1 MRSHIGLSNSLRR
14 IRRMPKNT
22 LNSASIQDLLIIGAG
37 ISGLSMAQE
46 AARAGFNTLILE
58 QDGRIGGCLHSHRF
72 TGERDGFWL
81 ELGAHS
87 AFNSYGNLLAQLE
100 SAGALDRLQRRA
112 KVNFRLYAD
121 NAVRSIPSQLYFSE
135 LLLAPFRLLGSSKIG
150 RSVADYFGHIVG
162 SRNYAEVF
170 EPAFSAVICQ
180 PAGEF
185 PADSL
190 FNARPRR
197 KDVPRGFTLSGGLQT
212 LAEILAEQPG
222 IPIELNQTV
231 QEVRCEEDHFIVRT
245 ASSEI
250 LTRSLCL
257 ATPIAVAARLLQTGF
272 PALAE
277 RLAEVSTAVIDTV
290 GIAVPKSA
298 LKLPS
303 VAGLIGRNQAFYS
316 VVSRDTVPDER
327 YRGFTFHFR
336 PGALDEVGQRDCIA
350 RTIDLP
356 HEALTTANVV
366 SKINQLPALRVGHGE
381 RAKDVDRMLAGTR
394 LALTGNY
401 FTGVAIEDCVIRSRQ
416 EWVRLQQE
424 MG

>member
-1 MRSHIGLSNSLRR
+1 
-14 IRRMPKNT
+14 
-22 LNSASIQDLLIIGAG
+22 
-37 ISGLSMAQE
+37 MAQD
-46 AARAGFNTLILE
+46 AARAGSKILLLE
-58 QDGRIGGCLHSHRF
+58 QDRRPGGCLHSHRF
-72 TGERDGFWL
+72 TGELDGFWL

-87 AFNSYGNLLAQLE
+87 AFNSYGNLLALLE

-112 KVNFRLYAD
+112 KVGFRLYAD
-121 NAVRSIPSQLYFSE
+121 GAVRSIVSQLYFSE
-135 LLLAPFRLLGSSKIG
+135 LLLAPFRLLGLSKTG
-150 RSVADYFGHIVG
+150 RSVTDYFGHIVG
-162 SRNYAEVF
+162 PHNYAAVF

-222 IPIELNQTV
+222 VRIEFGQPV
-231 QEVRCEEDHFIVRT
+231 QEVWREDDALIVRT
-245 ASSEI
+245 ERDDYTA
-250 LTRSLCL
+250 RSLCL
-257 ATPIAVAARLLQTGF
+257 ATPVAVAAHLLQTGF

-277 RLAEVSTAVIDTV
+277 RLAEISTAEVETV
-290 GIAVPKSA
+290 GIAVPQSA
-298 LKLPS
+298 LKLPP

-316 VVSRDTVPDER
+316 AVSRDTVPDKR

-336 PGALDEVGQRDCIA
+336 PGLLDGAGQRDCIA
-350 RTIDLP
+350 RTLDLP
-356 HEALTTANVV
+356 REALATTNVV
-366 SKINQLPALRVGHGE
+366 SKTNQLPALRVGHGE
-381 RAKDVDRMLAGTR
+381 RTRDVDRMLAGTR

-416 EWVRLQQE
+416 EWVRLQRE